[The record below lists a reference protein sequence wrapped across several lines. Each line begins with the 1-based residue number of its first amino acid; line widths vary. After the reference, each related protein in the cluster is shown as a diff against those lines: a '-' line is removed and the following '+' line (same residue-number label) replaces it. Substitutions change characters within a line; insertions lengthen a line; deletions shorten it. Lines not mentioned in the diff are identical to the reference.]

1 MYESN
6 IYIKNYATIKKYAG
20 DIGVQLDKF
29 DNAHGLKHNAL
40 LRAQYKHWRSVQTG
54 VPELLSVEDKR
65 LLGMIMPAEVI
76 TAALSLVGTL
86 VGTLGGIALSS
97 NLTNYR
103 IEQLEKK
110 VEKHNNLITRTYK
123 LEQEFAVMDEKVKVA
138 NHRIDDL
145 EDLEH
150 ES

>member
-1 MYESN
+1 M
-6 IYIKNYATIKKYAG
+6 
-20 DIGVQLDKF
+20 
-29 DNAHGLKHNAL
+29 
-40 LRAQYKHWRSVQTG
+40 
-54 VPELLSVEDKR
+54 
-65 LLGMIMPAEVI
+65 
-76 TAALSLVGTL
+76 GTL

-103 IEQLEKK
+103 IEQLEKKVEKK

>member
-1 MYESN
+1 
-6 IYIKNYATIKKYAG
+6 
-20 DIGVQLDKF
+20 
-29 DNAHGLKHNAL
+29 
-40 LRAQYKHWRSVQTG
+40 
-54 VPELLSVEDKR
+54 
-65 LLGMIMPAEVI
+65 MPAEVI

-145 EDLEH
+145 EDLEY

>member
-1 MYESN
+1 
-6 IYIKNYATIKKYAG
+6 
-20 DIGVQLDKF
+20 
-29 DNAHGLKHNAL
+29 
-40 LRAQYKHWRSVQTG
+40 
-54 VPELLSVEDKR
+54 
-65 LLGMIMPAEVI
+65 MPAEVI

-103 IEQLEKK
+103 IEQLKKK